1 MLVEFFKI
9 IMSVL
14 AVYGGYCILVN
25 ITYTIFCRK
34 KTKIVLA
41 YMASEE
47 KNNFSE
53 IFLAKKLFMG
63 RSRVIILLDYN
74 SDNCQVD
81 EIKKSVPNI
90 DIYRTERIK

>member
-1 MLVEFFKI
+1 MLVELFKI

-34 KTKIVLA
+34 KSKIVLA
-41 YMASEE
+41 YMASEG

-53 IFLAKKLFMG
+53 IFLAKKLYMG

-74 SDNCQVD
+74 ADKCQID
-81 EIKKSVPNI
+81 EIKENVRDI

>member
-1 MLVEFFKI
+1 MLVELFKI

-34 KTKIVLA
+34 KSKIVLA
-41 YMASEE
+41 YMASEG

-53 IFLAKKLFMG
+53 IFLAKKLYMG
-63 RSRVIILLDYN
+63 RSRAIILLDYN
-74 SDNCQVD
+74 ADKCQID
-81 EIKKSVPNI
+81 EIKEIVRDI